1 MIQTST
7 IFPIPGC
14 FITETAKRTLGGKQC
29 DQCKRMSCSVLS
41 SNLNWIFYSITF
53 SSEFITCFGQF
64 FFNKTQR
71 HWWEKD
77 DLFSSN
83 GTIGYPYAR
92 RVNFNPYVLWRV
104 KMNSNDQRPMKIQ
117 SYNTA
122 RRKHR
127 VKFFLRWI
135 KQRFHRCDTRSA
147 VFQASG
153 LILLFKGCH

>member
-1 MIQTST
+1 MFKIKDV
-7 IFPIPGC
+7 F
-14 FITETAKRTLGGKQC
+14 TAWYWHIHRHINHWIIESKQC
-29 DQCKRMSCSVLS
+29 
-41 SNLNWIFYSITF
+41 FYKYLDN
-53 SSEFITCFGQF
+53 F